1 MKISIVV
8 PVYNEKESLAELVR
22 QIDTV
27 LSKKELS
34 SYELLLINDG
44 STDSTLDEIKRLAKA
59 DKRVRYLSF
68 SRNFGHQA
76 ALRAGLARATGDA
89 VITMDADLQHPP
101 RMLPELIQRWQEGND
116 IVYTR
121 RRSGRETS
129 WYKRLT
135 SKLFYSFLN
144 RLSGLAMDEGA
155 ADFRLIDARV
165 VAVINQLPEQNLF
178 LRGFISW
185 SGFRVCAIDYRPDPR
200 FAGQSG
206 YSFRKMLTL
215 ALHGITQFSMKP
227 LRLASILGLMFAV
240 VGALYGLYATWLHF
254 STNVTISGWTSVLVS
269 VLVMGGIQL
278 IILGII
284 GEYLGRTFMQ
294 TKQRPDYIIKEEG

>member
-1 MKISIVV
+1 MKIGIVT
-8 PVYNEKESLAELVR
+8 PAYNEEAGLEEFCRQLTKVLANEK
-22 QIDTV
+22 ITD
-27 LSKKELS
+27 
-34 SYELLLINDG
+34 YELLIVDDG
-44 STDSTLDEIKRLAKA
+44 SHDRTLEVLKRLAKA
-59 DKRVRYLSF
+59 DAHIKYLSF

-76 ALRAGLARATGDA
+76 ALRAGLQHCRGEA

-101 RMLPELIQRWQEGND
+101 RLVPELIARWKDGYD

-129 WYKRLT
+129 GFKRLT
-135 SKLFYSFLN
+135 SRWFYRILN

-155 ADFRLIDARV
+155 ADFRLLDRRV
-165 VAVINQLPEQNLF
+165 VEVIKELPEPNLF

-185 SGFRVCAIDYRPDPR
+185 AGFNVHAIDYQPDRR
-200 FAGQSG
+200 FAGTSK
-206 YSFRKMLTL
+206 YSFRKMLSL
-215 ALHGITQFSMKP
+215 ALQGVTQFSMKP
-227 LRLASILGLMFAV
+227 LRLASILGLISALTGV
-240 VGALYGLYATWLHF
+240 LYGLYILWEYLAHHTL
-254 STNVTISGWTSVLVS
+254 VSGWTSVIIS
-269 VLVMGGIQL
+269 ILVMGGVQL